1 LLNLT
6 RYLETASRPFL
17 SRVHGRVRQGNGLV
31 RNSEVL
37 AELQAWVSD
46 LPEIERRLEEFS
58 PLQLRLLLA
67 IYGAGGRGA
76 QRDELL
82 LSLPETERFLLEE
95 ALAEFRWGLLI
106 ARTTALPPCF
116 LGFAELFPAVLQ
128 RSSIT
133 EPVATGGR
141 ISYQGFFAHHA
152 LRLMS
157 SIQCDPWRCTR
168 AGQPGRRHQLPF
180 EEKLDFH
187 RRLNAEGPAEEC
199 RLLLELLG
207 ALEWVE
213 LRGDLFQLTP
223 AGSAALESGDLPV
236 IAWAL
241 QETLLRR
248 RHLSQEWMDQVTEW
262 LHEERD
268 LASVAEL
275 CWIHEGPRRGELA
288 PGAPL
293 DWAEIP
299 RLLREFWLL
308 GWVEFG
314 LVDGR
319 PATCIRCVI
328 HPAAQELKPYATPD
342 FQVLAPIQAGGPCL
356 HALYATAH
364 LETDDQIL
372 KFRLDRP
379 GVLAALQGGVFPAQL
394 QALLDWIGAPSGVRQ
409 ALSEWAESFSGSCFL
424 QPLALEI
431 SDPAL
436 RGRLAAFPPFAQL
449 VERSVEGFGFFLHS
463 HGGAEAAAILE
474 QFGQYP
480 TRPELPPIPATP
492 PKIPLHE
499 WAPAEPWPCLEAF
512 PDFQPD
518 KGSASGPSPIRLGD
532 VSPSSKSFRDMDV
545 REREKVINYC
555 ILRER
560 PVEILLRHGGE
571 RRTQI
576 QPLALSGVPAD
587 TLRARPLPSG
597 EEFDLRLSEI
607 VNLRVV

>member
-1 LLNLT
+1 LINLT
-6 RYLETASRPFL
+6 RYLETATRPFL

-46 LPEIERRLEEFS
+46 VPEIERRLEEFS

-67 IYGAGGRGA
+67 IYGSGGRGA

-95 ALAEFRWGLLI
+95 SLAEFRWGLLI

-116 LGFAELFPAVLQ
+116 LGFAELFPAVLK
-128 RSSIT
+128 RSTVHPPAIT
-133 EPVATGGR
+133 SGR

-152 LRLMS
+152 LRLLS

-180 EEKLDFH
+180 EEGLDFH

-241 QETLLRR
+241 QEALLQR
-248 RHLSQEWMDQVTEW
+248 RHLSQEWMDQVTGW
-262 LHEERD
+262 LGEERD

-299 RLLREFWLL
+299 RLLREFWIL
-308 GWVEFG
+308 GWIDLG
-314 LVDGR
+314 LVEGR
-319 PATCIRCVI
+319 PASCARCIV
-328 HPAAQELKPYATPD
+328 HPAAQDLKPYATPD
-342 FQVLAPIQAGGPCL
+342 FQVLAPIQAGGPSL

-379 GVLAALQGGVFPAQL
+379 GVLAALQGGVPPTQL
-394 QALLDWIGAPSGVRQ
+394 QELLEWIGAPSGVRH
-409 ALSEWAESFSGSCFL
+409 ALSEWAASFSGSCFL
-424 QPLALEI
+424 QPLALEVR
-431 SDPAL
+431 DAAL
-436 RGRLAAFPPFAQL
+436 RGRLAAFPP
-449 VERSVEGFGFFLHS
+449 EGFGFFLRAHA
-463 HGGAEAAAILE
+463 GAEAAAILE
-474 QFGQYP
+474 QFGQHP
-480 TRPELPPIPATP
+480 ARPELTPATPTP

-518 KGSASGPSPIRLGD
+518 KGSANGPSPIRLGD

-560 PVEILLRHGGE
+560 AVEILLRHGDE
-571 RRTQI
+571 RRALV

-587 TLRARPLPSG
+587 TLRARPLPTG